1 MYNILI
7 CKPVFWRG
15 VTKTRAPTAMV
26 QRPVWGC
33 VRANNYSSLRVKSQK
48 PYVMHHLVGKILVI
62 VLDDGG
68 ELILNPNNDEFCQS
82 LIYLFTF

>member
-1 MYNILI
+1 MKSWNLLQSGSLLSKW
-7 CKPVFWRG
+7 KPFLPASSSAG
-15 VTKTRAPTAMV
+15 LNFGASHNLNDDLNTAF
-26 QRPVWGC
+26 G
-33 VRANNYSSLRVKSQK
+33 LQK

-82 LIYLFTF
+82 LIYS

>member
-1 MYNILI
+1 MESKIRNIVLLQ
-7 CKPVFWRG
+7 P
-15 VTKTRAPTAMV
+15 
-26 QRPVWGC
+26 
-33 VRANNYSSLRVKSQK
+33 YYLLQK
-48 PYVMHHLVGKILVI
+48 PYVMHHFGGKILVI